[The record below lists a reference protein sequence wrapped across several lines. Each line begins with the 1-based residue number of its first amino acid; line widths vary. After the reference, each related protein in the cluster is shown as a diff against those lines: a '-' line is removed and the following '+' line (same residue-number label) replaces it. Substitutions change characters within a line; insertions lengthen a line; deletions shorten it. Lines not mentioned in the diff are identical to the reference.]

1 MKKYKIHTKSKFRL
15 NCKEAT
21 FLTEL
26 SKEGKLS
33 MALKIRLWYHLSVCP
48 PCKRFKKQTL
58 LLAKKLSQLGS
69 SPKQFLEDLE
79 KEQLQK
85 KIEQALQHK
94 GKSNR

>member
-1 MKKYKIHTKSKFRL
+1 MKKDRITTKSNWNL

-33 MALKIRLWYHLSVCP
+33 MSLRIRLWYHLSICP

-58 LLAKKLSQLGS
+58 LLAKKLKHLGNIS
-69 SPKQFLEDLE
+69 NYSLENSE
-79 KEQLQK
+79 KKQLQEQ
-85 KIEQALQHK
+85 IEQALAQKNK
-94 GKSNR
+94 G

>member
-1 MKKYKIHTKSKFRL
+1 MEKHRITTKSNWSL

-33 MALKIRLWYHLSVCP
+33 LSLRIRLWYHLSVCP

-58 LLAKKLSQLGS
+58 LLAKKLKDLGS
-69 SPKQFLEDLE
+69 ISNHSLENSE
-79 KEQLQK
+79 KKKLQEQ
-85 KIEQALQHK
+85 IEQALAQK
-94 GKSNR
+94 NKR

>member
-1 MKKYKIHTKSKFRL
+1 MERHRITTKSHWNL

-33 MALKIRLWYHLSVCP
+33 MSLRIRLWYHLRICP

-58 LLAKKLSQLGS
+58 LLAKKLKDLGTIS
-69 SPKQFLEDLE
+69 NYSLGNSE
-79 KEQLQK
+79 KKQLQEQ
-85 KIEQALQHK
+85 IEQILANK
-94 GKSNR
+94 NK